1 MVNTKITTW
10 PVHHAQ
16 LGLPDKD
23 PAIKYLTMG
32 VRVLHDALG
41 FSRFENQKKIPP
53 L

>member
-1 MVNTKITTW
+1 MVKTKIDSW

-16 LGLPDKD
+16 LGLPDKG

-41 FSRFENQKKIPP
+41 FSRFGNQ
-53 L
+53 